1 MAYITLDGKEYK
13 AYSYYPSAFLPPV
26 PATISAFPL
35 QYGRAGRGRR
45 RKVRIKETLR

>member
-35 QYGRAGRGRR
+35 QYEEPPRQTRN
-45 RKVRIKETLR
+45 E